1 MKERMFVRSEKSD
14 LMMLGFGQIEKNFFF
29 FGLVT
34 KS

>member
-29 FGLVT
+29 GLVT